1 MTTAIQNTTQTSEKH
16 LGIQSLFPP
25 PLHSSFGPCGGR
37 DVLSSP
43 PSGTIQTASIAAGG
57 RSVFAAPGSNSEA
70 VNYSSKQR
78 SHREM
83 AVLEYT
89 GVLQKAGTQH
99 GTSATRLPTEQIR
112 RSTLGRDR
120 FQLAFPP
127 LSPSVGSP
135 SAVLGVEECKIFFT
149 PAAWKTA
156 PLQPLKHTRF
166 HGRIHP
172 NPRRLF
178 PYIYTQKCEHY
189 PHGVRAVALAWI
201 ARAAAPRA
209 ALLHLREGEK
219 NGLTSVLARGVRRAL
234 VPERAGRVIVR
245 TYHRRLCDYVEVSGR
260 LKAFLIL

>member
-1 MTTAIQNTTQTSEKH
+1 MTTAIKNTTQTGEKH
-16 LGIQSLFPP
+16 LGIQSFF
-25 PLHSSFGPCGGR
+25 LHSSLGPCGRR

-43 PSGTIQTASIAAGG
+43 PSGSIQTASRVAGG

-83 AVLEYT
+83 DVLKYNS
-89 GVLQKAGTQH
+89 VLLKAGTQH
-99 GTSATRLPTEQIR
+99 VTSVTRLPTKQIR

-120 FQLAFPP
+120 FQLSFPP

-135 SAVLGVEECKIFFT
+135 SVLGVEECNFFLT
-149 PAAWKTA
+149 PAAWKTD

-178 PYIYTQKCEHY
+178 SYIYTQKYEHY
-189 PHGVRAVALAWI
+189 PLGVRAVALAWI
-201 ARAAAPRA
+201 ARTAAPRA

-234 VPERAGRVIVR
+234 VLERAGRVVVR
-245 TYHRRLCDYVEVSGR
+245 TYHHRLCDYR
-260 LKAFLIL
+260 TLKAFLIL